1 MILYLKDWD
10 KPGNEKTIPH
20 VTTKNQS
27 FIDLANVFKK
37 MGLKNYYFHLALHDP
52 DLEFVD
58 PFADNLSPQT
68 IVKIANEIA
77 VNPWYFFREIA
88 QTPDSTSDN
97 RMFFRANRANISLF
111 WCFFNHCQYFL
122 IQPRQTGKSYSTD
135 IIMMYLLCFRKS
147 LKLLLYTKDSQ
158 LRMLNVIRLRTL
170 IATLPA
176 YLNPLTR
183 KDSNNSEGITVLSN
197 NNYYNTIIAQ
207 ESEDAAYKKGRG
219 NTVEVRQCDEVAFCK
234 LNYITIPSMGSAM
247 DAARM
252 NALAQGKET
261 ASIFTTTAGKKDTPH
276 GRWAYEVWNESAQF
290 DEKYYDS
297 FNAEEFE
304 KRVRADSN
312 PSDPLAK
319 TFGLFQV
326 QGTFSHRQLGYTD
339 EWLIEN
345 MSRNKVTG
353 EDALRDYYNV
363 WTSGTESSPFTVE
376 QAQMIKNS
384 ETDPLFRDIG
394 KFGIIINWYVNQ
406 NELSDL
412 FNHCPIIVGLDS
424 SSAIGKDACSLTFVN
439 ALDLNIIGTAS
450 INKVN
455 LFQYSQWLCDLII
468 RFPKL
473 LLVPENRSSA
483 QGIIDFLIETL
494 PAHGINP
501 FKQIFNTIVH
511 EKDENQRTFLNMD
524 AHPNPASVANMYR
537 STFGY
542 STSGKGR
549 YSRDNLYGETF
560 YRAIDIIADKVK
572 DKKLIRE
579 LLGLVIIDGRIDHG
593 SDKEDHDDQVISWL
607 LACWFVFN
615 GRNVGYYNINRGRFL
630 SNVVSAGEEIDPEKM
645 MKMREQEA
653 LKDKISAMYEELS
666 NTEDHFEFA
675 KLEKTIKLLESRLT
689 PESRS
694 QMAMSI
700 SGMIE
705 DLKETRKINAMK
717 SSPDMLNDVMEGL
730 KSMSDVSLNHP
741 FLGNRNDYFDTV
753 YQPSN
758 DINNINYWLGY

>member
-1 MILYLKDWD
+1 MILYLSQWD
-10 KPGNEKTIPH
+10 KYPSAIVHTS
-20 VTTKNQS
+20 TKNQS

-183 KDSNNSEGITVLSN
+183 KDSNNSEGITVLNN

-394 KFGIIINWYVNQ
+394 KFGIVINWYVNQ
-406 NELSDL
+406 HELSDL

-494 PAHGINP
+494 PAHG
-501 FKQIFNTIVH
+501 
-511 EKDENQRTFLNMD
+511 
-524 AHPNPASVANMYR
+524 
-537 STFGY
+537 
-542 STSGKGR
+542 
-549 YSRDNLYGETF
+549 
-560 YRAIDIIADKVK
+560 
-572 DKKLIRE
+572 
-579 LLGLVIIDGRIDHG
+579 
-593 SDKEDHDDQVISWL
+593 
-607 LACWFVFN
+607 
-615 GRNVGYYNINRGRFL
+615 
-630 SNVVSAGEEIDPEKM
+630 
-645 MKMREQEA
+645 
-653 LKDKISAMYEELS
+653 LK
-666 NTEDHFEFA
+666 T
-675 KLEKTIKLLESRLT
+675 
-689 PESRS
+689 
-694 QMAMSI
+694 
-700 SGMIE
+700 
-705 DLKETRKINAMK
+705 
-717 SSPDMLNDVMEGL
+717 
-730 KSMSDVSLNHP
+730 
-741 FLGNRNDYFDTV
+741 
-753 YQPSN
+753 
-758 DINNINYWLGY
+758 

>member
-1 MILYLKDWD
+1 MILYLSQWD
-10 KPGNEKTIPH
+10 KYPSAIVHTS
-20 VTTKNQS
+20 TKNQS

-394 KFGIIINWYVNQ
+394 KFGIVINWYVNQ

-455 LFQYSQWLCDLII
+455 LFQYAQWLCDLII

-607 LACWFVFN
+607 LACWFIFN
-615 GRNVGYYNINRGRFL
+615 GRNVNYYNINRGRFL
-630 SNVVSAGEEIDPEKM
+630 SNVISAGEEIDPEKM

-675 KLEKTIKLLESRLT
+675 KLEKTIRLLESRLT

-694 QMAMSI
+694 QMAMSV

-705 DLKETRKINAMK
+705 DLKETRRINAMK
-717 SSPDMLNDVMEGL
+717 SSPDMLNDVMDGL

-758 DINNINYWLGY
+758 DISNINYWLGY

>member
-10 KPGNEKTIPH
+10 KKENRGAVVHTS
-20 VTTKNQS
+20 TKNQS

-394 KFGIIINWYVNQ
+394 KFGIVINWYVNQ
-406 NELSDL
+406 HELSDL

-607 LACWFVFN
+607 LACWFIFN

-717 SSPDMLNDVMEGL
+717 SSPDMLNDVMDGL

-758 DINNINYWLGY
+758 DISNINYWLGY

>member
-10 KPGNEKTIPH
+10 KYPNCIPH

-52 DLEFVD
+52 DLEHVD
-58 PFADNLSPQT
+58 PFADNLSPQM

-170 IATLPA
+170 IATLPP

-304 KRVRADSN
+304 KKVRADSN

-319 TFGLFQV
+319 AFGLFQV

-406 NELSDL
+406 HELSDL

-494 PAHGINP
+494 PANGINP

-511 EKDENQRTFLNMD
+511 EKEENQRTFMNMD

-630 SNVVSAGEEIDPEKM
+630 SNVVSAGEEVDPEKM

-675 KLEKTIKLLESRLT
+675 KLEKTIRLMESRLT

-694 QMAMSI
+694 QLAMSV
-700 SGMIE
+700 SGMID
-705 DLKETRKINAMK
+705 DLKETRRINALK
-717 SSPDMLNDVMEGL
+717 SSPDMLNDVMDGL

-758 DINNINYWLGY
+758 DISNINYWLGY

>member
-10 KPGNEKTIPH
+10 KKENLGSIVHTS
-20 VTTKNQS
+20 TKNQS

-297 FNAEEFE
+297 FDAEEFE

-319 TFGLFQV
+319 AFGLFQV

-394 KFGIIINWYVNQ
+394 KFGIVINWYVNQ

-455 LFQYSQWLCDLII
+455 LFQYAQWLCDLII

-607 LACWFVFN
+607 LACWFIFN

-758 DINNINYWLGY
+758 DISNINYWLGY

>member
-1 MILYLKDWD
+1 MILHLKDWD
-10 KPGNEKTIPH
+10 KFDKAIVHTS
-20 VTTKNQS
+20 TKNQS

-52 DLEFVD
+52 DLEHVD
-58 PFADNLSPQT
+58 PFADNLSPQM

-183 KDSNNSEGITVLSN
+183 KDSNNSEGITVLKN

-406 NELSDL
+406 HELSDL

-455 LFQYSQWLCDLII
+455 LFQYAQWLCDLII

-607 LACWFVFN
+607 LACWFIFN

-630 SNVVSAGEEIDPEKM
+630 SNVVSAGEEIDPEKL

-675 KLEKTIKLLESRLT
+675 KLEKTIRLMESRLT

-694 QMAMSI
+694 QLAMSV

-705 DLKETRKINAMK
+705 DLKETRRINAMK
-717 SSPDMLNDVMEGL
+717 SSPDMLNDVVEGL
-730 KSMSDVSLNHP
+730 RSMSDISLNHP
-741 FLGNRNDYFDTV
+741 FLGNRDDYFDTV

-758 DINNINYWLGY
+758 DISNINYWLGY

>member
-10 KPGNEKTIPH
+10 KKENRGAVVHTS
-20 VTTKNQS
+20 TKNQS

-297 FNAEEFE
+297 FDATEFE

-394 KFGIIINWYVNQ
+394 KFGIVINWYVNQ

-455 LFQYSQWLCDLII
+455 LFQYAQWLCDLII

-607 LACWFVFN
+607 LACWFIFN
-615 GRNVGYYNINRGRFL
+615 GRNVNYYNINRGRFL
-630 SNVVSAGEEIDPEKM
+630 SNVISAGEEIDPEKM

-675 KLEKTIKLLESRLT
+675 KLEKTIRLLESRLT

-694 QMAMSI
+694 QMAMSV

-705 DLKETRKINAMK
+705 DLKETRRINAMK
-717 SSPDMLNDVMEGL
+717 SSPDMLNDVMDGL

-758 DINNINYWLGY
+758 DISNINYWLGY

>member
-10 KPGNEKTIPH
+10 KKENLGAIVHTS
-20 VTTKNQS
+20 TKNQS

-58 PFADNLSPQT
+58 PFADNLSPQM

-183 KDSNNSEGITVLSN
+183 KDSNNSEGITVLNN

-406 NELSDL
+406 HELSDL

-455 LFQYSQWLCDLII
+455 LFQYAQWLCDLII

-537 STFGY
+537 NTFGY

-607 LACWFVFN
+607 LACWFIFN

-653 LKDKISAMYEELS
+653 LKDKISLMYEELS

-675 KLEKTIKLLESRLT
+675 KLEKSIRLLESRLT
-689 PESRS
+689 PEARS
-694 QMAMSI
+694 QLAMSV
-700 SGMIE
+700 SGMID
-705 DLKETRKINAMK
+705 DLKETRRINAMK
-717 SSPDMLNDVMEGL
+717 SSPDMLNDVMDGL

-741 FLGNRNDYFDTV
+741 FMGNRNDYFDTV

-758 DINNINYWLGY
+758 DIGNINYWLGY

>member
-1 MILYLKDWD
+1 MILYLSQWD
-10 KPGNEKTIPH
+10 KYPSAIVHTS
-20 VTTKNQS
+20 TKNQS

-183 KDSNNSEGITVLSN
+183 KDSNNSEGITVLNN

-394 KFGIIINWYVNQ
+394 KFGIVINWYVNQ
-406 NELSDL
+406 HELSDL

-607 LACWFVFN
+607 LACWFIFN

-630 SNVVSAGEEIDPEKM
+630 SNVVSAGEEINPEKM

-758 DINNINYWLGY
+758 DISNINYWLGY

>member
-10 KPGNEKTIPH
+10 KPGNEKVIPH

-58 PFADNLSPQT
+58 PFADNLSPQM

-394 KFGIIINWYVNQ
+394 KFGIVINWYVNQ

-607 LACWFVFN
+607 LACWFIFN

-675 KLEKTIKLLESRLT
+675 KLEKTIRLLESRLT
-689 PESRS
+689 PEARS
-694 QMAMSI
+694 QLAMSV

-758 DINNINYWLGY
+758 DISNINYWLGY